1 MAKHRFASVTKP
13 RGRGLLFLE
22 AVLSTG
28 AWLAVH
34 RRHKEEGRTA
44 TTWLQALSEEMLLL
58 AALAADGADEAMGL
72 LRHFDSED
80 VDTAQTT
87 FQATAFMSRFHYLF
101 TEAGVGSSGA

>member
-1 MAKHRFASVTKP
+1 MACRSQAAQ
-13 RGRGLLFLE
+13 RGGPN
-22 AVLSTG
+22 
-28 AWLAVH
+28 
-34 RRHKEEGRTA
+34 RH
-44 TTWLQALSEEMLLL
+44 QALSEEMLLL

-87 FQATAFMSRFHYLF
+87 FQATAFMSRLHYLF